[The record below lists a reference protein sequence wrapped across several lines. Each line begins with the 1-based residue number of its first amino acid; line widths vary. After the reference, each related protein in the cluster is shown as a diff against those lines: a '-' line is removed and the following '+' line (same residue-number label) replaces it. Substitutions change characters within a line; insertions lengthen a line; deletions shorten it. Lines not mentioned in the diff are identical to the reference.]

1 MLDPEE
7 FDVILTYN
15 IWYRDGRTVIDS
27 FISFLNINNTIPFT
41 VNWRWVFLRNSRW
54 TFHNHQNKPK
64 FCSLNNLA
72 STSVKSRN
80 RKWKNRVFSSVI
92 QHLNI
97 RLSSEVSQTILG
109 STNTNQTRPLPTT
122 AETKLTETQAQGTVL
137 NKPMMYSSQIVKPT
151 TTEYKFAGLD
161 TMGRFVGPSQD
172 QNLGNRFGA

>member
-1 MLDPEE
+1 LQFKQPRKYFGEE
-7 FDVILTYN
+7 SKQEMKKSSIFFSNPTSEHP
-15 IWYRDGRTVIDS
+15 T
-27 FISFLNINNTIPFT
+27 FIGSQPNN
-41 VNWRWVFLRNSRW
+41 VNTQQGS
-54 TFHNHQNKPK
+54 
-64 FCSLNNLA
+64 
-72 STSVKSRN
+72 
-80 RKWKNRVFSSVI
+80 
-92 QHLNI
+92 I
-97 RLSSEVSQTILG
+97 RLEFKKKNTILG